1 MIKTQKT
8 FVMMKTSWR
17 RLEEVFGFHLQKT
30 SWSRRLYLSY
40 SYVFRKRLH
49 QDQHIRLGHTP
60 SRRLQY
66 VFKTSSRH
74 LQDAFKA
81 CSRHLQDVFK
91 MFWKRLQEVFKSS
104 SRRLENVFKTSSKHL
119 QDVLKTHYQVKLFL
133 VIQFQDVFETY
144 SKSFWSTAKTIFYR
158 RFA

>member
-17 RLEEVFGFHLQKT
+17 RIEKVFGFHHQKT
-30 SWSRRLYLSY
+30 YWSRQLYSSY

-49 QDQHIRLGHTP
+49 QDQHIRLGHTS
-60 SRRLQY
+60 SRRLQN

-81 CSRHLQDVFK
+81 SSKLQDVLK
-91 MFWKRLQEVFKSS
+91 TS
-104 SRRLENVFKTSSKHL
+104 SRSLQDFFETSSKHL
-119 QDVLKTHYQVKLFL
+119 QDVLKTYYQVKLFL
-133 VIQFQDVFETY
+133 VIQFQDVFGTY
-144 SKSFWSTAKTIFYR
+144 SKRFWCTAKTIFNR
-158 RFA
+158 SFP